1 MKEQF
6 RNIKLDGAINMNI
19 ADKGEPK
26 MYWKAQK
33 RDIINSIIEVC
44 NEYRRGGYVL
54 TLRQLYYQLVGKD
67 LIPNKD
73 KVYKKLSSLKDE
85 VVYSGMVDWD
95 VFEDRGR
102 VPSTPYYEN
111 SIADA
116 LSYTADGYRLNRQK
130 NQKNHVEVWT
140 EKDAIS
146 SILKGVTSD
155 YGITLVVNKGYTSS
169 TAIYGAYK
177 RFFRKIAKGEKVT
190 ILYFGDHDPSGLD
203 MIRDIRDRLMFMFVD
218 GERKE
223 ELEKK
228 IDSWAMEI
236 DEEDGEETY
245 TDICWSYHNDSNCKR
260 MYSDGEEGFCYERA
274 YFNHHFQIIPIG
286 LTMEQIEQYNPP
298 PNPAKVKDP
307 RAKAYVDK
315 FGAVSWEVDAL
326 KPSVMEDIVQSQI
339 ELAIDMDVY
348 NDVIADEEQD
358 REKIAEIVKSLNDES

>member
-116 LSYTADGYRLNRQK
+116 LSYTADG
-130 NQKNHVEVWT
+130 
-140 EKDAIS
+140 
-146 SILKGVTSD
+146 
-155 YGITLVVNKGYTSS
+155 
-169 TAIYGAYK
+169 
-177 RFFRKIAKGEKVT
+177 
-190 ILYFGDHDPSGLD
+190 
-203 MIRDIRDRLMFMFVD
+203 
-218 GERKE
+218 
-223 ELEKK
+223 
-228 IDSWAMEI
+228 
-236 DEEDGEETY
+236 
-245 TDICWSYHNDSNCKR
+245 
-260 MYSDGEEGFCYERA
+260 
-274 YFNHHFQIIPIG
+274 
-286 LTMEQIEQYNPP
+286 
-298 PNPAKVKDP
+298 
-307 RAKAYVDK
+307 
-315 FGAVSWEVDAL
+315 
-326 KPSVMEDIVQSQI
+326 
-339 ELAIDMDVY
+339 
-348 NDVIADEEQD
+348 
-358 REKIAEIVKSLNDES
+358 